1 MKADLHQSTW
11 VWPLE
16 SSMDSCSTRW
26 MGCYLSSVQRH
37 RIGCSN
43 PLRTLLLVSPTW
55 LYSTN
60 AGIEP
65 NVSRLLWDSR
75 RGAIQPRG
83 HDRRSRLQLHASP
96 LECCE
101 FMFPYRCDTR
111 SRLMAAVPQ
120 RRRRCLL
127 GRQDP
132 RMGEY
137 VPGRRSQEASK
148 ADERV

>member
-1 MKADLHQSTW
+1 MKAELHQSTS

-43 PLRTLLLVSPTW
+43 PLRILLRVSPTW
-55 LYSTN
+55 LHRTN
-60 AGIEP
+60 AGIDP
-65 NVSRLLWDSR
+65 DVSRLLWDSR
-75 RGAIQPRG
+75 RGAIQSRG
-83 HDRRSRLQLHASP
+83 YDRSSRLQLHASP

-101 FMFPYRCDTR
+101 FMSSYRYDTR

-127 GRQDP
+127 GRQDT

-137 VPGRRSQEASK
+137 VPGRRSQEAAK